1 MKNKWTLEVQEDPE
15 TGDAILE
22 FPPEL
27 MEQAGWK
34 EGDVL
39 TWKDLGNGSWSL
51 TKQENDVTIEEEEA
65 WRDLEKKQ
73 TKA

>member
-1 MKNKWTLEVQEDPE
+1 MTNKWTLEIQEDPE

-27 MEQAGWK
+27 MEQAGWQ
-34 EGDVL
+34 EGDNL

-65 WRDLEKKQ
+65 WRDLESKQ
-73 TKA
+73 PKA

>member
-1 MKNKWTLEVQEDPE
+1 MTNRWTLEVQQDPA

-22 FPPEL
+22 LPQDL
-27 MEQAGWK
+27 LDSSGWK

-39 TWKDLGNGSWSL
+39 DWKDLGNGTWSL
-51 TKQENDVTIEEEEA
+51 TKQVHGVTIEEEEA
-65 WRDLEKKQ
+65 WRDLESKI

>member
-1 MKNKWTLEVQEDPE
+1 MTNRWTIEVQEDPD

-27 MEQAGWK
+27 MEQAGWQ
-34 EGDVL
+34 EGDTL

-51 TKQENDVTIEEEEA
+51 TKQVTDVTIEEEEA
-65 WRDLEKKQ
+65 WRDLENKQ

>member
-1 MKNKWTLEVQEDPE
+1 MTNRWTIEIQEDPE

-34 EGDVL
+34 EGDNL

-51 TKQENDVTIEEEEA
+51 TKQQLDVTIEEEEA
-65 WRDLEKKQ
+65 WRNFENKQ
-73 TKA
+73 PKA